1 MGTLGL
7 ERSKILNFPDTAD
20 SQGHREGPG
29 PEEKELVALCAPPW
43 GSEVGLPGSKPETA
57 VAPIHPR
64 MIPEEEAGRRSNSP
78 ATGVQVL

>member
-1 MGTLGL
+1 MGALGL
-7 ERSKILNFPDTAD
+7 ERSKIRNVPDVAD

-29 PEEKELVALCAPPW
+29 LEEKELVALYAPPW

-57 VAPIHPR
+57 VTPIQLR